1 MVKKIL
7 IIGRGSISSKHILAL
22 KLISKKFEII
32 NISSRKFNNNY
43 AKQNFF
49 DIIVICSPS
58 SFHYKHMQIVEQNFN
73 NIKVLIEKP
82 LFDKFY
88 KIKTKVKNKYF
99 VGYNLRFHP
108 VINYLKKKISNKK
121 IFSINIISHSFLPS
135 WRKKNYTRS
144 VSARKKLG
152 GGILLELSHELDY
165 LRWIFKNISILNVFN
180 RKISNL
186 KINTDDILNISGKIR
201 KKIFFNL
208 NSNFFSRINNRSI
221 KIDGMNFSINA
232 NLIKNKIEVN
242 SGQRKFIKKFSKFNI
257 LNTYKDQYLDIFSNK
272 NKNVCTLSQGLKLM
286 NLIRE
291 IKNYD

>member
-22 KLISKKFEII
+22 RLISKKFEII

-49 DIIVICSPS
+49 DVIVICSPS

-73 NIKVLIEKP
+73 DIKVLIEKP

-88 KIKTKVKNKYF
+88 KIKVKMKNKYF

-108 VINYLKKKISNKK
+108 VINYLKKKVSNKK

-165 LRWIFKNISILNVFN
+165 LRWIFKNISILNIFN
-180 RKISNL
+180 KKISNL
-186 KINTDDILNISGKIR
+186 KINTDDILNISGKIG
-201 KKIFFNL
+201 KKTFFNL
-208 NSNFFSRINNRSI
+208 NSNFFSKINNRSI
-221 KIDGMNFSINA
+221 KIDGINFSISA

-242 SGQRKFIKKFSKFNI
+242 SGQKRVIKKFPKFNI

-272 NKNVCTLSQGLKLM
+272 NKNVCTLKQGLKLM
-286 NLIRE
+286 NLIQE

>member
-49 DIIVICSPS
+49 DMIVICSPS

-88 KIKTKVKNKYF
+88 KIKTKIKNKYF

-152 GGILLELSHELDY
+152 GGILLELSHEQENLLVYD
-165 LRWIFKNISILNVFN
+165 LVIL
-180 RKISNL
+180 I
-186 KINTDDILNISGKIR
+186 
-201 KKIFFNL
+201 
-208 NSNFFSRINNRSI
+208 
-221 KIDGMNFSINA
+221 
-232 NLIKNKIEVN
+232 
-242 SGQRKFIKKFSKFNI
+242 
-257 LNTYKDQYLDIFSNK
+257 
-272 NKNVCTLSQGLKLM
+272 
-286 NLIRE
+286 
-291 IKNYD
+291 